1 MRWREKVTDVLNQYK
16 RKNLADMLILIPVLD
31 DKKQTIAFLRPITA
45 DYQQTIPECVSLFS
59 RWRMENPTL
68 SLARFDITDERTKS
82 WLDRLV
88 VQNDNRIIFLITNY
102 NGEALGHIGFANF
115 REEEKAAE
123 VDSVLRGQ
131 KNGYPRLMEY
141 AMAALI
147 SWGKQ
152 ELELQ
157 AVDLEVWSKNEHA
170 IRFYKRCGFVE
181 ERLIPL
187 RRVEEIGEV
196 KWVPD
201 ESMADGAENYYLHMV
216 FQGDDSR

>member
-1 MRWREKVTDVLNQYK
+1 MRWREKVTDVLNRYK

-31 DKKQTIAFLRPITA
+31 DKRQTIAFLRPITA
-45 DYQQTIPECVSLFS
+45 DYLQTIPGCVSLFS

-88 VQNDNRIIFLITNY
+88 VQNDNRIIFLITNC
-102 NGEALGHIGFANF
+102 NGEALGHIGFASF
-115 REEEKAAE
+115 REKGKIAE

-181 ERLIPL
+181 DRLIPL

-201 ESMADGAENYYLHMV
+201 ESLVDGAENYYLHMI